1 VWEAVIDF
9 EVEDVGFVDT
19 EVASG
24 PAPPE
29 PEGIGLGAGCE
40 LVDVWN
46 GTLIRR
52 LILTRIVTTELL
64 HDFFFGERRSLCL
77 FFRSASQFRQRI
89 SQPRPNRS

>member
-1 VWEAVIDF
+1 LTVINS
-9 EVEDVGFVDT
+9 EVVDICLVDA
-19 EVASG
+19 EIAAGS
-24 PAPPE
+24 PPPE